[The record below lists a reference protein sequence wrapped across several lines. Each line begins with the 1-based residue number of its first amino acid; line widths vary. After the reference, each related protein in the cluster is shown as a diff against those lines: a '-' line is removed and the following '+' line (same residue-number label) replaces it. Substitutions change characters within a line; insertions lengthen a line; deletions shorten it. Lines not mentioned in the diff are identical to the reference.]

1 MYEDVMKNITREE
14 LIFAIRKKNVE
25 IFMRKNT
32 WRILKIIAYTLGQRT
47 QTIWENMQLF
57 EPEYF

>member
-32 WRILKIIAYTLGQRT
+32 WRILKIIAYTEGQRT